1 MSYSQAVQKSI
12 KNNPEIKSVKKA
24 VKQMIK
30 EEDCIKSFLMFGLA
44 EEEKEDTAEVVDDVL
59 ECIGIK
65 PKNEAV
71 RI

>member
-1 MSYSQAVQKSI
+1 MQQV
-12 KNNPEIKSVKKA
+12 
-24 VKQMIK
+24 IK
-30 EEDCIKSFLMFGLA
+30 EEDCNKSFLMFGLA

-65 PKNEAV
+65 PKNETV